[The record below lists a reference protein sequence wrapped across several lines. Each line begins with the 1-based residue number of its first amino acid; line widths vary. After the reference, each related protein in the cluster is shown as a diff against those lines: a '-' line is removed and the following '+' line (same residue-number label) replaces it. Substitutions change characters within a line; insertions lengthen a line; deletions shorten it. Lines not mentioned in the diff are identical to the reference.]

1 MQVGLLE
8 AKSDTQTRVKYHG
21 TFPYSMACVV
31 YKNERMIIS
40 FNDSEICFW
49 QNMECVVLTYLNKIG
64 VL

>member
-8 AKSDTQTRVKYHG
+8 AKSDTNPCKVSRNFSLFHG
-21 TFPYSMACVV
+21 MCRLQNA
-31 YKNERMIIS
+31 RMIIS

-64 VL
+64 V